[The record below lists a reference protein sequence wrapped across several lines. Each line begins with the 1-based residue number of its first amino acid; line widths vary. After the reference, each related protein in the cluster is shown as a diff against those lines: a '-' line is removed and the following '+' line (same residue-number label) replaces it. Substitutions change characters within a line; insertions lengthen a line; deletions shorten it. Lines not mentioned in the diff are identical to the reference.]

1 MRLRLIPAALGML
14 LVSVG
19 VPAYALNCFQ
29 IWDARENLVY
39 QSIYPPFDLAPPAF
53 DRAMANLRTQ
63 RNTFIFFD
71 TSDCAIIGS
80 SVAGV
85 ATSGSADP
93 ASILSSACR
102 IGLEGVIAKRSDAPY
117 SSRRTETWLK
127 LKCQLRQEFVIAGYT
142 DRAGSPSQV
151 GSLLLGV
158 HAPNGELVSV
168 GSVGTGWDVKEA
180 AALKKRLARIETDTP
195 PFAAGVSKPGR
206 WSKRVAGSERW
217 VAPNLVAEVVFS
229 DWTPDGQVRHASYVA
244 LRIDKPAVAIVR
256 ETAKQIGV
264 KIPSSVLAR
273 ADRVIK

>member
-93 ASILSSACR
+93 ASILDIRS
-102 IGLEGVIAKRSDAPY
+102 IGGQGV
-117 SSRRTETWLK
+117 SR
-127 LKCQLRQEFVIAGYT
+127 G
-142 DRAGSPSQV
+142 AGSGLLTPV
-151 GSLLLGV
+151 PGSIG
-158 HAPNGELVSV
+158 A
-168 GSVGTGWDVKEA
+168 
-180 AALKKRLARIETDTP
+180 
-195 PFAAGVSKPGR
+195 
-206 WSKRVAGSERW
+206 
-217 VAPNLVAEVVFS
+217 VAPSGAPPQAGMNLRGSTPTPTGAGRASVF
-229 DWTPDGQVRHASYVA
+229 Y
-244 LRIDKPAVAIVR
+244 
-256 ETAKQIGV
+256 
-264 KIPSSVLAR
+264 
-273 ADRVIK
+273 